1 MDYVQLINDQIKSA
15 MIAKETLRLETLR
28 SIRAGIIEFEKNGSG
43 KSLDEEAFLKI
54 VQTGAKKRK
63 DSIAQYESANRPEL
77 AEKEKTEL
85 AILMEFMPQQM
96 SEEEVRATV
105 QAIAVEVGA
114 TTQADFPKLIG
125 AVMKQLKGKADGSLI
140 QQTVKSILG

>member
-43 KSLDEEAFLKI
+43 KSLDEESFLKI
-54 VQTGAKKRK
+54 VQTGVKKRK

-96 SEEEVRATV
+96 GEEEVRSVV
-105 QAIAVEVGA
+105 QAIATEIGA
-114 TTQADFPKLIG
+114 TSQADFPKLIG

>member
-43 KSLDEEAFLKI
+43 KSLDEESFLKI
-54 VQTGAKKRK
+54 VQTGVKKRK

-96 SEEEVRATV
+96 GEEEVRSVVQTIATE
-105 QAIAVEVGA
+105 IGA
-114 TTQADFPKLIG
+114 TSQADFPKLIG